1 MIKVSVIIPVYNAGN
16 YLRQCLDSV
25 LGQSLKELEVIC
37 VDDGSTDSS
46 REIIMEYANRDER
59 VKSLSQSNSGPGA
72 ARNLGLSV
80 ANGEN
85 VIFLDA
91 DDWFEGDFLEK
102 TCACIERT
110 EADICICKAERFD
123 SQTGKTLPS
132 EWMLKTEYIPG
143 EAFAPSDIC
152 EYLFQFTYGQV
163 WDKLYRKSFLED
175 TGLKFPE
182 FRNSEDTAFA
192 FMSLLSSERIAVIP
206 EVFVH
211 YRVNNNGSVS
221 NSIIKQPEAPYEAF
235 RLVMEHLEAKTDKD
249 IYWNSFLN
257 WAMEYLVWHV
267 TNMPDKDIRKQY
279 FEEVRTVWLPKFDFN
294 EIMLN
299 GDSKVNFCKFMMV
312 KLLPYRLMSS
322 LLDSYKLCQ
331 KGKSALHFKNDWGKS
346 LC

>member
-1 MIKVSVIIPVYNAGN
+1 MIKVSVIIPVYNAEK

-46 REIIMEYANRDER
+46 REIIMEYANRDGR

-91 DDWFEGDFLEK
+91 DDWFECDFLEK

-143 EAFAPSDIC
+143 EVFA
-152 EYLFQFTYGQV
+152 T
-163 WDKLYRKSFLED
+163 
-175 TGLKFPE
+175 
-182 FRNSEDTAFA
+182 
-192 FMSLLSSERIAVIP
+192 
-206 EVFVH
+206 
-211 YRVNNNGSVS
+211 
-221 NSIIKQPEAPYEAF
+221 
-235 RLVMEHLEAKTDKD
+235 
-249 IYWNSFLN
+249 
-257 WAMEYLVWHV
+257 
-267 TNMPDKDIRKQY
+267 
-279 FEEVRTVWLPKFDFN
+279 
-294 EIMLN
+294 
-299 GDSKVNFCKFMMV
+299 
-312 KLLPYRLMSS
+312 
-322 LLDSYKLCQ
+322 
-331 KGKSALHFKNDWGKS
+331 
-346 LC
+346 